1 MTPGEGRVI
10 PQVPYD
16 PFIGLLNSLVW
27 TDRNKSSL
35 ALMELTANRD
45 AALLAK
51 LRGKAMEPLVEM
63 ARWRNEGHAT
73 PALLILGRI
82 AGWTDDAVLAASRAD
97 QREDVIQAALE
108 SH

>member
-1 MTPGEGRVI
+1 
-10 PQVPYD
+10 
-16 PFIGLLNSLVW
+16 
-27 TDRNKSSL
+27 
-35 ALMELTANRD
+35 
-45 AALLAK
+45 
-51 LRGKAMEPLVEM
+51 MEPLVEM